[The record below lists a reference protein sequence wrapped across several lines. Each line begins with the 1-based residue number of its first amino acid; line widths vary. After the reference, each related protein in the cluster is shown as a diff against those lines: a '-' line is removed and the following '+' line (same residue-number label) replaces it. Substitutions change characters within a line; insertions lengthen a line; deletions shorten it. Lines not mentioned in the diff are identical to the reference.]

1 MNKEIFMAI
10 AGGITLATG
19 LIFYGIQNRS
29 KDQDQD
35 DDTFDEL
42 VCKDDDE
49 EEEEEIKEEVKPRQK
64 RKYTK
69 RNIQGVKTNTKRR
82 K

>member
-29 KDQDQD
+29 KDQE

-42 VCKDDDE
+42 VSKDDDEE

-69 RNIQGVKTNTKRR
+69 RTFPNAKVSTKRKR
-82 K
+82 

>member
-29 KDQDQD
+29 KDQE

-42 VCKDDDE
+42 VAKDDDE

-69 RNIQGVKTNTKRR
+69 RNIQSVKTNTKRR